1 MVSYISSKENKTAK
15 LIRQLKK
22 KSIREKTG
30 QFVAEG
36 RKIVLEAL
44 KYVPQNVICIVV
56 SDEFCEKEADIL
68 VQLSNFCGNVYRVPQ
83 NLFAELSDTDTPQGV
98 LAVLAIPENSFVPDS
113 GTDSIIILDK
123 ISEPGNMGTVIRTAE
138 ALGYDAIYLMQGC
151 TDIYSPKTV
160 RSTMGSLFRMNFKA
174 NCTAEDI
181 LSLKELGFSVVATTP
196 AGNTVLE
203 TFEASPKTAVVI
215 GNEAHGVSDEILQMA
230 DYRVKISMDG
240 MAESLNAAVAAGI
253 VMHWLKSC

>member
-68 VQLSNFCGNVYRVPQ
+68 AQLSNFCGNVYRNRSYGLIRIEYALV
-83 NLFAELSDTDTPQGV
+83 
-98 LAVLAIPENSFVPDS
+98 
-113 GTDSIIILDK
+113 DK
-123 ISEPGNMGTVIRTAE
+123 ISVAGLKVNITVI
-138 ALGYDAIYLMQGC
+138 LD
-151 TDIYSPKTV
+151 
-160 RSTMGSLFRMNFKA
+160 
-174 NCTAEDI
+174 
-181 LSLKELGFSVVATTP
+181 LK
-196 AGNTVLE
+196 
-203 TFEASPKTAVVI
+203 VI
-215 GNEAHGVSDEILQMA
+215 
-230 DYRVKISMDG
+230 
-240 MAESLNAAVAAGI
+240 
-253 VMHWLKSC
+253 

>member
-1 MVSYISSKENKTAK
+1 MISYISSKENKTAK

-22 KSIREKTG
+22 KNIREKTK

-44 KYVPQNVICIVV
+44 EYAPQSINCIVV
-56 SDEFCEKEADIL
+56 SDEFCEKEADIFA
-68 VQLSNFCGNVYRVPQ
+68 QLSKSCENIYRVPQ
-83 NLFAELSDTDTPQGV
+83 NLFAELSDTDTPQGI
-98 LAVLAIPENSFVPDS
+98 LAVLEIPENSFVPDFK
-113 GTDSIIILDK
+113 TDSVIILDK

-151 TDIYSPKTV
+151 TDIYSPKAV

-174 NCTAEDI
+174 NCTVEDI
-181 LSLKELGFSVVATTP
+181 YSLKSLGFSVVATTP
-196 AGNTVLE
+196 AGNTNLE
-203 TFEASPKTAVVI
+203 SFNTPQKTAVVI
-215 GNEAHGVSDEILQMA
+215 GNEAHGVSDDILQMA
-230 DYRVKISMDG
+230 DYRIKINMDG

-253 VMHWLKSC
+253 VMHWLKNC